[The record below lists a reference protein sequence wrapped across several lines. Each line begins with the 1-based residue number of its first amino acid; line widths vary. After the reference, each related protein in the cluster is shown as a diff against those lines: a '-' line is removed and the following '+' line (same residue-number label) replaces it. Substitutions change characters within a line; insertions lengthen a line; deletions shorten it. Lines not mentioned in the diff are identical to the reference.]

1 MCTFLIIL
9 WGVDAAGALVRVEY
23 FDSAQPES
31 AWAKVLV
38 TDEGARVRAVCLYG
52 VQDEAKTG
60 PQSAEFAS
68 AVEDAQAWLPQCPES
83 VELEGV
89 TLVPVSTSVFSYDG
103 NDSRLL
109 QVSSD
114 GSGSSLTYGA
124 AVSFSL
130 LCASTDGRVLAAGGV
145 PAGVPEFGVP
155 STGTG
160 AGAGAGSVAGF
171 DASVMHPL
179 VWDENSFVPRVLG
192 VGGASLPSVG
202 SLVPGAGS
210 GAGLLDP
217 YGWASLGVAAP
228 AVPSAQGAGAVPVL
242 PDSLVGV
249 SAASGVVL
257 GSTGFEVLGA
267 RVVDSRVA
275 RFTAPD
281 PMAAPVGAA
290 WGADPFSLV
299 GGNPVSLVDPWG
311 LSPVSIEEFEK
322 QARPS
327 GIAGWVRN
335 NWEYVA
341 GGAMVLAGTVI
352 GVIGAGAG
360 PFGGAVL
367 GGISGALMGA
377 GMSVIEQKMSGGK
390 VDWSKVKDE
399 GIKAGISG
407 AVTGLVTGGLGNLK
421 KLADG
426 VTKVTEVAEKVSW
439 LTKMKQATSAVASKA
454 TAPFKPFGK
463 NLGAFMKDSKVFED
477 VIKDSLSGGINNVIS
492 YYRDDNI
499 KDKNLSGAFTMFT
512 FGAGTAAVGAKV
524 SGVAKTRFGVKGYA
538 PEPDYSSLPK
548 HIQKEIQ
555 KSQEGFWPRTV
566 AKSKNVFLNAG
577 IDATVGAGKNGVQY
591 ISELPIKKQEFSGK
605 DMMDKIVG
613 GFSKDFIKSTLKGSM
628 KISDERADG
637 FRHSPVT
644 TTRKTASEL
653 RNGFKENVSNGYDW
667 TMVRVLSWVI

>member
-1 MCTFLIIL
+1 
-9 WGVDAAGALVRVEY
+9 V
-23 FDSAQPES
+23 
-31 AWAKVLV
+31 
-38 TDEGARVRAVCLYG
+38 
-52 VQDEAKTG
+52 
-60 PQSAEFAS
+60 
-68 AVEDAQAWLPQCPES
+68 
-83 VELEGV
+83 
-89 TLVPVSTSVFSYDG
+89 
-103 NDSRLL
+103 
-109 QVSSD
+109 
-114 GSGSSLTYGA
+114 
-124 AVSFSL
+124 
-130 LCASTDGRVLAAGGV
+130 
-145 PAGVPEFGVP
+145 
-155 STGTG
+155 G
-160 AGAGAGSVAGF
+160 AG
-171 DASVMHPL
+171 
-179 VWDENSFVPRVLG
+179 
-192 VGGASLPSVG
+192 
-202 SLVPGAGS
+202 
-210 GAGLLDP
+210 
-217 YGWASLGVAAP
+217 
-228 AVPSAQGAGAVPVL
+228 
-242 PDSLVGV
+242 
-249 SAASGVVL
+249 
-257 GSTGFEVLGA
+257 
-267 RVVDSRVA
+267 
-275 RFTAPD
+275 
-281 PMAAPVGAA
+281 

-311 LSPVSIEEFEK
+311 LSPVSVEDFEK